1 MSKISEQRLEE
12 IKQLASEG
20 KLASHPT
27 AGITA
32 HPQIQGRDPYYG
44 LPALKPPVW
53 TWEVPLY
60 FFIGGISGVS
70 ACIAFAAQMFG
81 SDPVMIRLL
90 VWMGFIGALVC
101 PALLIADLGR
111 PMRFLNML
119 RVFKWRSAMSMGA
132 WILVAFSACIAAAL
146 AAVELPRLGFD
157 GPLVTALRWLG
168 GISSTVTGL
177 LLASYTGVL
186 IGATAIPIWFRN
198 RVVLPIHFLCS
209 GLGSAAGICEL
220 AGFLLPATH
229 LLGFFAAGVETLL
242 EGWFLLRRTKVN
254 GPMHHGVLGA
264 AFLAAGLLEGP
275 AALLLRILAGSV
287 PAGRWASALSFMIGA
302 LISRFCWIRAGKV
315 SALDSRGQFEMQRRG
330 EAAP

>member
-70 ACIAFAAQMFG
+70 ACIAFAAQIFRG
-81 SDPVMIRLL
+81 PPEMIRLL
-90 VWMGFIGALVC
+90 LWMGFAGAAVC

-111 PMRFLNML
+111 PARFLNML

-132 WILVAFSACIAAAL
+132 WILVAFSGCIAAAL
-146 AAVELPRLGFD
+146 LAFELPYWGVT

-168 GISSTVTGL
+168 GFSSTVTGL

-186 IGATAIPIWFRN
+186 LGATAIPIWFKN
-198 RVVLPIHFLCS
+198 RIVLPIHFLCS

-220 AGFLLPATH
+220 AGFVIPATH
-229 LLGFFAAGVETLL
+229 ALGFFASGVETLL

-254 GPMHHGVLGA
+254 EPMHQGALGT
-264 AFLAAGLLEGP
+264 AFLVAGMLEGP
-275 AALLLRILAGSV
+275 ASLLLRIFAGHL
-287 PAGRWASALSFMIGA
+287 PTGRWAAAMSFMIGA
-302 LISRFCWIRAGKV
+302 LISRYCWIRAGKV
-315 SALDSRGQFEMQRRG
+315 SAVDSRGQFEMQRRG
-330 EAAP
+330 EARP

>member
-20 KLASHPT
+20 KLANHPT

-70 ACIAFAAQMFG
+70 ACIAFAAQIF
-81 SDPVMIRLL
+81 SADPALIRLL
-90 VWMGFIGALVC
+90 VWMGFVGALVC
-101 PALLIADLGR
+101 PVLLIADLGR
-111 PMRFLNML
+111 PARFLNML

-132 WILVAFSACIAAAL
+132 WILVAFSGAIATSL
-146 AAVELPRLGFD
+146 AGVELPRWGFD
-157 GPLVTALRWLG
+157 GAFVTALRWLG
-168 GISSTVTGL
+168 GIGSTVTGL
-177 LLASYTGVL
+177 LLASYTAVL
-186 IGATAIPIWFRN
+186 IGATAIPVWFKN
-198 RVVLPIHFLCS
+198 RVVLPVHFLCS

-220 AGFLLPATH
+220 AGFLIPDTH

-242 EGWFLLRRTKVN
+242 EAWFLLRRTKVN
-254 GPMHHGVLGA
+254 EPMHHGGLGA
-264 AFLAAGLLEGP
+264 AFLISGALEGP
-275 AALLLRILAGSV
+275 ASLLLRIFLGTT
-287 PAGRWASALSFMIGA
+287 PAGRWAAALSFLTGA

-330 EAAP
+330 EAVP